1 MWNNT
6 PELPQPSSCVT
17 IQLEVALLSPAG
29 MWQSP
34 LSAAIAASQGQT
46 SNNLLQQISML
57 QNLHH
62 QQQPSFNYLQVAA
75 ASPHTNHP
83 NVKQE
88 LSDLRIAP
96 RCTTLSTSNGC
107 SSQAHTSSPF
117 TSTSNP
123 AAAVSTS
130 NVPST
135 TTTTSSPASKR
146 PCFSPLEDSNS
157 REVVQAKRSSPRN
170 ENSSRTTQSQSSARQ
185 DDSVYIIGFH
195 LVLMSI
201 AN

>member
-1 MWNNT
+1 
-6 PELPQPSSCVT
+6 
-17 IQLEVALLSPAG
+17 

-62 QQQPSFNYLQVAA
+62 QQQPSFNYLQVAV
-75 ASPHTNHP
+75 ASPHNTNHP

-96 RCTTLSTSNGC
+96 RCTTLSSTNGC
-107 SSQAHTSSPF
+107 SSQAHTSSPY
-117 TSTSNP
+117 TTTSNP
-123 AAAVSTS
+123 PAAVPSS

-146 PCFSPLEDSNS
+146 PCFSPLEDSTS

-170 ENSSRTTQSQSSARQ
+170 ENSLRTTQPQPSAHT
-185 DDSVYIIGFH
+185 DLGDEHAFSTG
-195 LVLMSI
+195 
-201 AN
+201 